1 MEEYINAILHDKESL
16 KKLIEQIVKDIDFID
31 KKLSTYRGN
40 SFKRIFCEFMLENI
54 FYRKDSKIESYDKI
68 ESENIPVYSFRYKS
82 SFNKSECQEYSK
94 KLTKKHSKA

>member
-31 KKLSTYRGN
+31 KKLKYGYGN

-54 FYRKDSKIESYDKI
+54 FYRKDSKIESYKK
-68 ESENIPVYSFRYKS
+68 FS
-82 SFNKSECQEYSK
+82 S
-94 KLTKKHSKA
+94 